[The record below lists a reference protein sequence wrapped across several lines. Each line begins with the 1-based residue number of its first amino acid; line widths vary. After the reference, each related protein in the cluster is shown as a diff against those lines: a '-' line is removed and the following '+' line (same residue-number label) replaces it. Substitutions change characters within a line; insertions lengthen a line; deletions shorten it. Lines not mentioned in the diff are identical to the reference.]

1 MINEIL
7 SFMFVITGALILA
20 YAVGSYMA
28 KLIRYRTVMTETRY
42 GKAEKFL
49 YSILKIDMEQQMNW
63 KEYFLAM
70 MIVNLIGMVMIF
82 LILIFQAYLP
92 LNPEHFGGFSLDLA
106 FNTAT
111 SFMTNTNLQHY
122 AGEAQLSLFS
132 QMFAIMV
139 PMFLAPASGIAMCF
153 AFIRALVNTD
163 SKL

>member
-20 YAVGSYMA
+20 YAVGSYIA

-70 MIVNLIGMVMIF
+70 MIVNLIGMVMIL

-92 LNPEHFGGFSLDLA
+92 LNPEHFGGFS
-106 FNTAT
+106 
-111 SFMTNTNLQHY
+111 
-122 AGEAQLSLFS
+122 
-132 QMFAIMV
+132 
-139 PMFLAPASGIAMCF
+139 
-153 AFIRALVNTD
+153 
-163 SKL
+163 